1 MKTILVP
8 TDFSSNAKNALKY
21 ANALAKSLKAKIVLC
36 NVYTPSVGKFNM
48 ISGIIAEE
56 ISSAKVDALKKL
68 NKLNDEC
75 TKASCSQVVAVGDTV
90 NGILDTAKEK
100 KASFIVMGTH
110 GASGLN
116 KVLFGSNASNVISKS
131 EIPVL
136 TIPQRYKYK
145 KIEKIIY
152 ASDLNN
158 ITAELK
164 ILQPFAKSLN
174 ANIEVLYLDYGW
186 DKGFS
191 KSQPFEVAMK
201 KNKYKNVTFVIKKV
215 SMEKAMVVHL
225 KAYTNKKANAIL
237 VMFTQDK
244 AWFDK
249 FLIGSKTEDLAFNL
263 KMPLLAVRKPIIK
276 K

>member
-8 TDFSSNAKNALKY
+8 TDFSSNAKNALKF
-21 ANALAKSLKAKIVLC
+21 ANSLAQSLKAKIVLC
-36 NVYTPSVGKFNM
+36 NVYTPTVGKFNM

-56 ISSAKVDALKKL
+56 ISMAKLGTQKKL
-68 NKLNDEC
+68 DKLKVEC
-75 TKASCSQVVAVGDTV
+75 TSVNCLPVVVVGDTV
-90 NGILDTAKEK
+90 DSIIDTAKEK
-100 KASFIVMGTH
+100 KTNFIVMGTH
-110 GASGLN
+110 GASGLK

-136 TIPQRYKYK
+136 AIPQRYKYK

-158 ITAELK
+158 IAAELK
-164 ILQPFAKSLN
+164 ILQPFAKALN
-174 ANIEVLYLDYGW
+174 ATIEVLYLDYGW

-191 KSQPFEVAMK
+191 KSPPFEEAMK
-201 KNKYKNVTFVIKKV
+201 KNRYKNVTFVIKKV
-215 SMEKAMVVHL
+215 SLEKVMVAHL
-225 KAYTNKKANAIL
+225 KAYTNKKANAVL

-249 FLIGSKTEDLAFNL
+249 FLLGSKTEDLASSL
-263 KMPLLAVRKPIIK
+263 KMPLLAVKKPSSK